1 MFLKCSSLGLGRT
14 LSSKNK
20 LSAIETSWKCLRAG
34 STSAVLDS
42 AVPLLSFLS
51 SHLANE
57 RLESC
62 PVTARVV
69 SGNFGNTK
77 CIKRNSIKVKVT
89 QMFEYK

>member
-1 MFLKCSSLGLGRT
+1 M
-14 LSSKNK
+14 
-20 LSAIETSWKCLRAG
+20 
-34 STSAVLDS
+34 LDS

-62 PVTARVV
+62 AVTARAV

-77 CIKRNSIKVKVT
+77 CIKENSTKVKLT
-89 QMFEYK
+89 QMFELK